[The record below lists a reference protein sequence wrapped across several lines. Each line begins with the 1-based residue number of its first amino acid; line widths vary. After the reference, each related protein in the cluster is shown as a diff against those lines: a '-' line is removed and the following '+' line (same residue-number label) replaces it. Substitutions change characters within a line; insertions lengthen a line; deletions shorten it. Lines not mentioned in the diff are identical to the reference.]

1 MIAVTGATG
10 ELGGRVASQ
19 LAARGVMQRLV
30 VRDAGRAPKL
40 EGAEIA
46 IASSYDDG
54 EGMRAAFTGCDTV
67 FLVSGREAAD
77 RVAAHRS
84 AIDAA
89 VAAGVERI
97 VYTSFLG
104 AAPAATFTF
113 ARDHFHTEQLIRATG
128 LRFTFL
134 RSSMYLDYLPLL
146 VGEDDVI
153 RGPAGDGRLAFVAR
167 DDIAD
172 VAVAVLLD
180 DEHDGETL
188 ELTGRE
194 AVTLREAVAQLTR
207 ARGRTVSYL
216 PETIDEAYASRLP
229 SGAPAYEIDGWVTS
243 YTAIASGELDVVTDT
258 VARVTGHE
266 PVSIPAF
273 LGRVA

>member
-1 MIAVTGATG
+1 
-10 ELGGRVASQ
+10 
-19 LAARGVMQRLV
+19 
-30 VRDAGRAPKL
+30 
-40 EGAEIA
+40 
-46 IASSYDDG
+46 
-54 EGMRAAFTGCDTV
+54 
-67 FLVSGREAAD
+67 
-77 RVAAHRS
+77 
-84 AIDAA
+84 
-89 VAAGVERI
+89 
-97 VYTSFLG
+97 
-104 AAPAATFTF
+104 
-113 ARDHFHTEQLIRATG
+113 
-128 LRFTFL
+128 
-134 RSSMYLDYLPLL
+134 
-146 VGEDDVI
+146 
-153 RGPAGDGRLAFVAR
+153 
-167 DDIAD
+167 
-172 VAVAVLLD
+172 VAVLLD